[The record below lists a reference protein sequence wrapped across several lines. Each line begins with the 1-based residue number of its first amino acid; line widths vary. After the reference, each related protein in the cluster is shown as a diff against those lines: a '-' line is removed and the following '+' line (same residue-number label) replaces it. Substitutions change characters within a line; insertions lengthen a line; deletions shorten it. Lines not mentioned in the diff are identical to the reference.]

1 MTRILTLPPRT
12 MSGQAPTASRPFRS
26 LPSGRG
32 DDESSLSP
40 CWLAMA
46 TLALVVFTVP
56 YTTNYIPWA
65 YENGFFPI
73 RPAVYQVTAMLMC
86 VMVIMGRRPEF
97 TMTNALLILFHLAYV
112 FDAVVVSRFDHP
124 RGESYPVMVHGS
136 ILASVITLTWFV
148 GVVQRLSRLPVM
160 VASALTVMI
169 GSLSNLAEWFGVH
182 DFSIVMGR
190 AAGFHADPNNS
201 AIAIV
206 LALAVFLSL
215 SKSMGWSFALMGLSF
230 VAVAITLS
238 RSGIIAELILCI
250 SYLIVSYRKRPAL
263 VTKAVVITL
272 PLVMAGVVFLS
283 ANMSSQV
290 LRESDV
296 KNRLVGLTGGDSQKM
311 VSGERM
317 KDLTDGL
324 RAVRLEPVT
333 GYGVGAGSTRWQP
346 HNQLVTIWID
356 GGVIFASLY
365 LLMLAALA
373 FKCAVANGRG
383 GLCLIAVIIFIPFSQ
398 VLHTY
403 LGYWLTMVVL
413 VQIASD
419 RFFVIQWFQSS
430 PEPDRRS
437 PASAQPTTPPS
448 DYA

>member
-1 MTRILTLPPRT
+1 M
-12 MSGQAPTASRPFRS
+12 SRPFRS
-26 LPSGRG
+26 SPSGRG
-32 DDESSLSP
+32 DGGASERP
-40 CWLAMA
+40 YWLAMA

-73 RPAVYQVTAMLMC
+73 RPAIYQVVTMLMC
-86 VMVIMGRRPEF
+86 VMVVIGRKPEF
-97 TMTNALLILFHLAYV
+97 TVTNVLLVLFHLAYV

-136 ILASVITLTWFV
+136 ILASVITLTWFM
-148 GVVQRLSRLPVM
+148 GVVQRGSYLPVM
-160 VASALTVMI
+160 VAAALTVVI

-182 DFSIVMGR
+182 DFTIVMGR

-215 SKSMGWSFALMGLSF
+215 SKNVGWSFVLMGLSF

-238 RSGIIAELILCI
+238 RSGIIAELVLCV
-250 SYLIVSYRKRPAL
+250 SYLVASYRRRPAV
-263 VTKAVVITL
+263 VTRALVITM

-283 ANMSSQV
+283 SNMSSQV

-296 KNRLVGLTGGDSQKM
+296 KNRLVALTGGDSQKM

-365 LLMLAALA
+365 LLTLALLA

-383 GLCLIAVIIFIPFSQ
+383 GLCLMAVIVFIPFSQ

-403 LGYWLTMVVL
+403 LGYWITMVVL
-413 VQIASD
+413 VQITSD
-419 RFFVIQWFQSS
+419 RFFVIQWFQSA
-430 PEPDRRS
+430 PELDRRN
-437 PASAQPTTPPS
+437 PTSAQPTTPPS
-448 DYA
+448 NYA